1 MSTYRPGG
9 LGPSMP
15 PVVKNLIIINVIL
28 AVAQQLL
35 YQTSGIQLGDYLG
48 LHYFRS
54 EMFRPW
60 QLVTHM
66 FMHGD
71 ARDLNATLLHIFSNM
86 FGLWMLG
93 SILEHRWGAK
103 RFMTFYMICG
113 LGAAA
118 CQLGVMSMQLEPV
131 INGYDQFVNNRT
143 LDQFNNFCNHHIRRG
158 AHPVLIEFLGKVQQA
173 WNSDP
178 GNTFLPKLA
187 QLRVHDYVYGTD
199 VVDGVRLNG
208 MRLDGI
214 LDEGM
219 VGASGAVFGILLA
232 FGYLMPNMELYLMFL
247 PIPIRAKYF
256 VLFYM
261 IFELYAGLR
270 ASETDNVA
278 HFAHLGGALFGFIL
292 LKVWG
297 YRFGDRRF

>member
-1 MSTYRPGG
+1 MSSYRPGG
-9 LGPSMP
+9 LGPALP

-28 AVAQQLL
+28 VVAQQLL
-35 YQTSGIQLGDYLG
+35 FQTSGIRLGDYLG

-71 ARDLNATLLHIFSNM
+71 PRSLNDTLLHIFSNM

-103 RFMTFYMICG
+103 RFLTFYMICG

-118 CQLGVMSMQLEPV
+118 CQLGVMSLQLEPV
-131 INGYDQFVNNRT
+131 LTGYEQFVNNRT
-143 LDQFNNFCNHHIRRG
+143 LDQFNSFVSHHLQRG
-158 AHPVLIEFLGKVQQA
+158 ADPVIIGRLAEVHTG
-173 WNSDP
+173 WNADP
-178 GNTFLPKLA
+178 GSMIFPKLA
-187 QLRVHDYVYGTD
+187 ELRIHNYVYGIGD
-199 VVDGVRLNG
+199 VRVH
-208 MRLDGI
+208 LDGI
-214 LDEGM
+214 LDESM

-232 FGYLMPNMELYLMFL
+232 FGYLLPNLELFLMFI
-247 PIPIRAKYF
+247 PIPIKAKFF

-261 IFELYAGLR
+261 VFELYSGFR

-278 HFAHLGGALFGFIL
+278 HFAHLGGALFAFIL
-292 LKVWG
+292 LKIWG